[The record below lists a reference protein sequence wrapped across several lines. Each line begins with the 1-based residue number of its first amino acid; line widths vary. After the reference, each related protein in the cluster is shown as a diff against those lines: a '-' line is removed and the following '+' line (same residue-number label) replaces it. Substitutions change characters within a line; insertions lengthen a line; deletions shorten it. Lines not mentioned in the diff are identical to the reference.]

1 VTSRKKNILLA
12 EFMILVEKIIKG
24 EKEPKQYV
32 DGTTISRSE
41 VHMMAIIASYEN
53 IHISEIARKLNV
65 TKGAVSKT
73 VRNLEKKGF
82 VKKHTDVIN
91 QSRVLI
97 RLTENGLKIAE
108 MHDKIHKE
116 MNEDFMNYY
125 ASLSENDINKI
136 IIFLHKAQQVAE
148 KHL

>member
-1 VTSRKKNILLA
+1 
-12 EFMILVEKIIKG
+12 
-24 EKEPKQYV
+24 
-32 DGTTISRSE
+32 
-41 VHMMAIIASYEN
+41 MMAIIASYEN